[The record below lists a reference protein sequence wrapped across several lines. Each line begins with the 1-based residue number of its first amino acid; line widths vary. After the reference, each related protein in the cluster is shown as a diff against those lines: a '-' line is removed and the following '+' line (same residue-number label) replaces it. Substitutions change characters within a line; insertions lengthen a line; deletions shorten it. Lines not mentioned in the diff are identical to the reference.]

1 MGFPTPNA
9 QAVSSGTVRTT
20 AIVNYFSAGGTQAP
34 TSFPAQSGIKS
45 TLSGA
50 LTANTLKTML
60 NITGSAGSMYVL
72 GLVANDAT
80 SRALRLKVTIDGSV
94 TPAFDANGGAATS
107 NNGISAAVLSGNPIR
122 WKSSCLVEISSSLT
136 ETDKLTLGYMYNLES

>member
-1 MGFPTPNA
+1 MFLTSSM
-9 QAVSSGTVRTT
+9 VSSGGASVATT
-20 AIVNYFSAGGTQAP
+20 SIVNYFSSGGTQAP

-50 LTANTLKTML
+50 LTADTLKTML

-80 SRALRLKVTIDGSV
+80 SRALRLKVTIDGNA
-94 TPAFDANGGAATS
+94 TPSFDANGGAATT
-107 NNGISAAVLSGNPIR
+107 NNGISAAVLSGPPIK
-122 WKSSCLVEISSSLT
+122 WKTSCLVEIASSLT
-136 ETDKLTLGYMYNLES
+136 ETDKLTLGHMYNLES